1 MNENRYSSS
10 ITLLKESDTMTNVL
24 REIGIGSINRTSSS
38 RTSSRHISSRHISS
52 RRNSS
57 RDNSRIGVF
66 EPKINFPPSYK
77 FVENEYS
84 IVGSDKKRIPG
95 YADRILFR
103 RGANKALVKP
113 NEDYQLITSATI
125 SDHKPVTCS
134 FTIAPSTG
142 INSNVRIITWNIGSG
157 DNGKSADEMKT
168 ALVNLVG
175 PYDNDYIVL
184 TLQEANDDLYSVLKR
199 EKEKEQKIGEYNI
212 HSLSSALS
220 SYSFFGKKIFYKLV
234 TIVLQRNTE
243 QRVSSGGSPIIDNF
257 KGILNGLKIT
267 KGKFGVSTKGAFNTI
282 LHIGNTG
289 VRVHII
295 NLHFPFDNSITYNDF
310 KTQLKA
316 LFDALDNG
324 EWCIMAGD
332 YNSRS
337 NIILDQDG
345 NPIDA
350 IKGSIFNPPNLNAIF
365 GKGLQVHPI
374 HSATKTKP
382 TKFEVPIGSL
392 EAYQDL
398 CNELY
403 KFYSTQQQ
411 PQLQQQQQ
419 QQQLNLPQFP
429 PDLVSQNVTNATGGS
444 GPRKT
449 RKYKKIIIRKNKK
462 YTNKYK
468 KHKYILR
475 KRSNKKRKY

>member
-1 MNENRYSSS
+1 MNEDRYISS
-10 ITLLKESDTMTNVL
+10 INLLKESDTMTNVL
-24 REIGIGSINRTSSS
+24 REICIGPINRNSST
-38 RTSSRHISSRHISS
+38 RNSST
-52 RRNSS
+52 RNSS

-66 EPKINFPPSYK
+66 EPEINFPPSYK

-134 FTIAPSTG
+134 FTIAPS
-142 INSNVRIITWNIGSG
+142 NVRIITWNIGSG

-199 EKEKEQKIGEYNI
+199 EKGIEKGIGNYKI

-243 QRVSSGGSPIIDNF
+243 QRVSSGGSPVIDNF

-316 LFDALDNG
+316 LFDALDDG

-337 NIILDQDG
+337 NIILDEQG
-345 NPIDA
+345 NPIGA
-350 IKGSIFNPPNLNAIF
+350 IKGSIFDPPQLNAIF

-382 TKFEVPIGSL
+382 TKFEVPNIDGHL
-392 EAYQDL
+392 KEYQDL
-398 CNELY
+398 CNKLY
-403 KFYSTQQQ
+403 ESYSTQQQ
-411 PQLQQQQQ
+411 PQSQQQ
-419 QQQLNLPQFP
+419 QQQLNLPQLP
-429 PDLVSQNVTNATGGS
+429 PYLLSQNGPNATGGS

-449 RKYKKIIIRKNKK
+449 IKYKKIIIRKNKK
-462 YTNKYK
+462 HTNKYK

>member
-1 MNENRYSSS
+1 MNEDRYSSS
-10 ITLLKESDTMTNVL
+10 IHLLKESDTMTNVL
-24 REIGIGSINRTSSS
+24 REICIGPINRNSST
-38 RTSSRHISSRHISS
+38 RNSST
-52 RRNSS
+52 RNSS
-57 RDNSRIGVF
+57 RDNPRFSVF
-66 EPKINFPPSYK
+66 EPEINFPPSYK

-134 FTIAPSTG
+134 FTIAPS
-142 INSNVRIITWNIGSG
+142 NVRIITWNIGSG

-199 EKEKEQKIGEYNI
+199 EKGIEKGIGNYKI

-243 QRVSSGGSPIIDNF
+243 QRVSSGGSPVIDNF

-316 LFDALDNG
+316 LFDALDDG

-337 NIILDQDG
+337 NIILDEQG

-350 IKGSIFNPPNLNAIF
+350 IKGSIFDSPKLNAIF

-382 TKFEVPIGSL
+382 TKFEVPTGSL

-403 KFYSTQQQ
+403 EFYSTQQK
-411 PQLQQQQQ
+411 QQR
-419 QQQLNLPQFP
+419 LHLPPVPPNLLATP
-429 PDLVSQNVTNATGGS
+429 VTGGS
-444 GPRKT
+444 RPRKT
-449 RKYKKIIIRKNKK
+449 RKYKKIIRRQNKK
-462 YTNKYK
+462 HTNKYK

-475 KRSNKKRKY
+475 IRSNKKCKY

>member
-1 MNENRYSSS
+1 MTEGIYSSS
-10 ITLLKESDTMTNVL
+10 INLLKESDTMTNVL
-24 REIGIGSINRTSSS
+24 REIGIGSINRNSS
-38 RTSSRHISSRHISS
+38 RRNSS

-57 RDNSRIGVF
+57 RDNPRFGVF
-66 EPKINFPPSYK
+66 EPEINFPPSYK
-77 FVENEYS
+77 FVGDTYS

-95 YADRILFR
+95 YADRILFK
-103 RGANKALVKP
+103 RGANEALVKQ
-113 NEDYQLITSATI
+113 NKDYQLITSATI

-142 INSNVRIITWNIGSG
+142 TESNVRIITWNIGSG
-157 DNGKSADEMKT
+157 DNGQSADEMKT

-199 EKEKEQKIGEYNI
+199 EKEKEQKIGYYNI
-212 HSLSSALS
+212 HGLSSALS

-243 QRVSSGGSPIIDNF
+243 SVSSGGSPVIDNF
-257 KGILNGLKIT
+257 DGILNGLKIT
-267 KGKFGVSTKGAFNTI
+267 KGKFGVNTKGAFNTI

-295 NLHFPFDNSITYNDF
+295 NLHFPFDNNITYNDF

-316 LFDALDNG
+316 LFSALDDG

-337 NIILDQDG
+337 NIILDEQG

-350 IKGSIFNPPNLNAIF
+350 IKDIFDQDKLKAIF

-382 TKFEVPIGSL
+382 TKFEVPTGSL

-403 KFYSTQQQ
+403 EFYSTQQQ
-411 PQLQQQQQ
+411 PQSQQQ
-419 QQQLNLPQFP
+419 QQQLNLPQLP
-429 PDLVSQNVTNATGGS
+429 PDLLATPDTGGS
-444 GPRKT
+444 RPRKT
-449 RKYKKIIIRKNKK
+449 IKYKKIIRRQNKK
-462 YTNKYK
+462 HTNKYK

>member
-1 MNENRYSSS
+1 
-10 ITLLKESDTMTNVL
+10 
-24 REIGIGSINRTSSS
+24 
-38 RTSSRHISSRHISS
+38 
-52 RRNSS
+52 
-57 RDNSRIGVF
+57 
-66 EPKINFPPSYK
+66 
-77 FVENEYS
+77 
-84 IVGSDKKRIPG
+84 
-95 YADRILFR
+95 
-103 RGANKALVKP
+103 
-113 NEDYQLITSATI
+113 
-125 SDHKPVTCS
+125 
-134 FTIAPSTG
+134 
-142 INSNVRIITWNIGSG
+142 
-157 DNGKSADEMKT
+157 
-168 ALVNLVG
+168 
-175 PYDNDYIVL
+175 
-184 TLQEANDDLYSVLKR
+184 
-199 EKEKEQKIGEYNI
+199 
-212 HSLSSALS
+212 
-220 SYSFFGKKIFYKLV
+220 
-234 TIVLQRNTE
+234 
-243 QRVSSGGSPIIDNF
+243 
-257 KGILNGLKIT
+257 
-267 KGKFGVSTKGAFNTI
+267 
-282 LHIGNTG
+282 
-289 VRVHII
+289 
-295 NLHFPFDNSITYNDF
+295 
-310 KTQLKA
+310 
-316 LFDALDNG
+316 
-324 EWCIMAGD
+324 MAGD

-419 QQQLNLPQFP
+419 LNLPQFP

>member
-66 EPKINFPPSYK
+66 EPEINFPPSYK
-77 FVENEYS
+77 FVENKYS

-134 FTIAPSTG
+134 FTIAPSNG

-199 EKEKEQKIGEYNI
+199 EKGIEKYYEG
-212 HSLSSALS
+212 
-220 SYSFFGKKIFYKLV
+220 
-234 TIVLQRNTE
+234 
-243 QRVSSGGSPIIDNF
+243 DN
-257 KGILNGLKIT
+257 
-267 KGKFGVSTKGAFNTI
+267 
-282 LHIGNTG
+282 
-289 VRVHII
+289 
-295 NLHFPFDNSITYNDF
+295 
-310 KTQLKA
+310 
-316 LFDALDNG
+316 
-324 EWCIMAGD
+324 
-332 YNSRS
+332 
-337 NIILDQDG
+337 
-345 NPIDA
+345 
-350 IKGSIFNPPNLNAIF
+350 
-365 GKGLQVHPI
+365 
-374 HSATKTKP
+374 
-382 TKFEVPIGSL
+382 
-392 EAYQDL
+392 
-398 CNELY
+398 
-403 KFYSTQQQ
+403 
-411 PQLQQQQQ
+411 
-419 QQQLNLPQFP
+419 
-429 PDLVSQNVTNATGGS
+429 
-444 GPRKT
+444 
-449 RKYKKIIIRKNKK
+449 
-462 YTNKYK
+462 
-468 KHKYILR
+468 
-475 KRSNKKRKY
+475 

>member
-1 MNENRYSSS
+1 M
-10 ITLLKESDTMTNVL
+10 V
-24 REIGIGSINRTSSS
+24 
-38 RTSSRHISSRHISS
+38 
-52 RRNSS
+52 
-57 RDNSRIGVF
+57 
-66 EPKINFPPSYK
+66 
-77 FVENEYS
+77 
-84 IVGSDKKRIPG
+84 KK
-95 YADRILFR
+95 
-103 RGANKALVKP
+103 
-113 NEDYQLITSATI
+113 
-125 SDHKPVTCS
+125 
-134 FTIAPSTG
+134 
-142 INSNVRIITWNIGSG
+142 
-157 DNGKSADEMKT
+157 
-168 ALVNLVG
+168 
-175 PYDNDYIVL
+175 
-184 TLQEANDDLYSVLKR
+184 
-199 EKEKEQKIGEYNI
+199 
-212 HSLSSALS
+212 
-220 SYSFFGKKIFYKLV
+220 
-234 TIVLQRNTE
+234 
-243 QRVSSGGSPIIDNF
+243 
-257 KGILNGLKIT
+257 
-267 KGKFGVSTKGAFNTI
+267 FNTI

-337 NIILDQDG
+337 NIILDEQG
-345 NPIDA
+345 NPIES
-350 IKGSIFNPPNLNAIF
+350 IKDIFDKSSGLQAIF

-419 QQQLNLPQFP
+419 QLNLPQFP
-429 PDLVSQNVTNATGGS
+429 PDLVSQHATNATGGS
-444 GPRKT
+444 EPRKT